1 MDQLQLIFE
10 ESPWWILPSIIL
22 GAGYAW
28 LLYQKKGPWSNTTH
42 KILAALRGFF
52 VALLAFFLINPLL
65 KQIISQIEDPIV
77 VIAVDNSASVLGVDE
92 DPELLKTELSSL
104 ISGIDQS
111 TTQVDVYTFDGRL
124 APNEF
129 DSLKFDSKS
138 THLSGIL
145 RSIQSDYEG
154 RNLAGVVLASD
165 GIFNQGLSP
174 QYRNYAFPIH
184 TVGLGDTI
192 PKRDVKIKNLYYNKI
207 AYLGNKF
214 PLVVEVQNDGILSES
229 TSISILQNGQ
239 LLATETVELSSDN
252 TVFSTEFNLEANT
265 AGFQRYQVV
274 VDEVAD
280 ELTAANNTQDAY
292 LEIIDGK
299 EKILM
304 IGFAPHPDMKAITA
318 ALSKN
323 ENYEITQYI
332 PGVNEY
338 EVDQYDLIIINEAF
352 DRFNLLKP
360 IFDQVLQYN
369 ASLLVVLGNRSNFK
383 AYNETFDLAQFEAKA
398 GQRDKVSPSY
408 NEDFSYFTFD
418 QENQSVLNGYPPITV
433 PYGEF
438 SVHPETEVLFYQK
451 VGSIETTKPLMMV
464 RNTQDR
470 KIGVIIGEGFW
481 QWRLQEYAQY
491 ESTAVFDQF
500 ISKTVQYLSTKE
512 DKRKFRLYPEKNE
525 YFDTE
530 PVIFEAE
537 VYNNIYEPVYGFEI
551 NLSLKD
557 EDGNINQYSLI
568 NSESNSRLTVGQL
581 SPGIYQYEAY
591 TILDDKRETITG
603 ELSVQELQLESIS
616 LTAQHQLLRTVSQNT
631 GGQFFHLSEIRS
643 VPAYLAQQEAK
654 GIVYSTE
661 SFESLINL
669 KWIFFILLALVSTEW
684 FIRKYSGSY

>member
-10 ESPWWILPSIIL
+10 ESPWWILASIVL

-28 LLYQKKGPWSNTTH
+28 LLYQKKGPWSSTTN
-42 KILAALRGFF
+42 KILAGLRGFL

-65 KQIISQIEDPIV
+65 KQTISQIEDPIYV
-77 VIAVDNSASVLGVDE
+77 LAVDNSASVLGVDD
-92 DPELLKTELSSL
+92 DPAALKSSL
-104 ISGIDQS
+104 KSVIDGMDA
-111 TTQVDVYTFDGRL
+111 TTNQVDVYTFDGKL
-124 APNEF
+124 SPNDF

-138 THLSGIL
+138 THLSRML
-145 RSIQSDYEG
+145 KSIESDYEG

-174 QYRNYAFPIH
+174 QYSNYTFPIH
-184 TVGLGDTI
+184 TVGIGDTI

-214 PLVVEVQNDGILSES
+214 PLVVELQNDGIQGEP
-229 TSISILQNGQ
+229 TSISIIQNGQ
-239 LLATETVELSSDN
+239 LLATETVDLTSDN
-252 TVFSTEFNLEANT
+252 TVFSTEFNLDANT

-274 VDEVAD
+274 VGEVPN
-280 ELTAANNTQDAY
+280 ELTTANNSQDAY

-304 IGFAPHPDMKAITA
+304 IGFAPHPDMKAINS

-332 PGVNEY
+332 PGVDDF

-360 IFDQVLQYN
+360 IFDQVLQYK
-369 ASLLVVLGNRSNFK
+369 ASILVILGNRSNFEL
-383 AYNETFDLAQFEAKA
+383 YNETFDLAKFEAKA
-398 GQRDKVSPSY
+398 GQRDRVSPSY

-418 QENQSVLNGYPPITV
+418 QENQSVLNSYPPITV

-470 KIGVIIGEGFW
+470 KVGVIIGEGFW

-491 ESTAVFDQF
+491 ESTEVFDQF

-530 PVIFEAE
+530 PVVFEAE
-537 VYNNIYEPVYGFEI
+537 IYNNIYESVYGFEI
-551 NLSLKD
+551 TLEVKD

-591 TILDDKRETITG
+591 TILDGKREAISG

-616 LTAQHQLLRTVSQNT
+616 LTAQHQLLRTVSENT
-631 GGQFFHLSEIRS
+631 GGEFFQLSDIESI
-643 VPAYLAQQEAK
+643 PGFLAQQEAK

-669 KWIFFILLALVSTEW
+669 RWIFFILLALVSTEW

>member
-10 ESPWWILPSIIL
+10 ESPWWILASIVL
-22 GAGYAW
+22 GVGYAW
-28 LLYQKKGPWSNTTH
+28 LLYQKNGPWSSRTN
-42 KILAALRGFF
+42 KILAVLRGLF
-52 VALLAFFLINPLL
+52 VAMLAFFLINPLL
-65 KQIISQIEDPIV
+65 KQIISQIEDPIYV
-77 VIAVDNSASVLGVDE
+77 MAIDNSASMLGVDD
-92 DPELLKTELSSL
+92 DPNILKNRLSNV
-104 ISGIDQS
+104 IADIDKS
-111 TTQVDVYTFDGRL
+111 ASQVDLYTMEGELPIND
-124 APNEF
+124 F

-138 THLSGIL
+138 THLSRLLKRIE
-145 RSIQSDYEG
+145 SDYEG
-154 RNLAGVVLASD
+154 KNLAGVVLVSD

-174 QYRNYAFPIH
+174 QYRNYSFPIH
-184 TVGLGDTI
+184 TIGTGDTI

-214 PLVVEVQNDGILSES
+214 PLVVELQNDGILNES
-229 TSISILQNGQ
+229 TSVSIVQNGQ
-239 LLATETVELSSDN
+239 VLASETVELVNDN
-252 TVFSTEFNLEANT
+252 SVFSIEFNIDAAA

-274 VDEVAD
+274 VDEVPN
-280 ELTAANNTQDAY
+280 ELTTANNMQDAY
-292 LEIIDGK
+292 MEIIDGK

-304 IGFAPHPDMKAITA
+304 IGLAPHPDMKAINS

-332 PGVNEY
+332 PGVDEY
-338 EVDQYDLIIINEAF
+338 KVDQYDLIIINEAF

-369 ASLLVVLGNRSNFK
+369 ASLLVILGNRSNFK
-383 AYNETFDLAQFEAKA
+383 QYNETFDLAQFEPKA
-398 GQRDKVSPSY
+398 GQRDRVSPSY

-418 QENQSVLNGYPPITV
+418 QENQSVLNSYPPITV
-433 PYGEF
+433 PYGDF
-438 SVHPETEVLFYQK
+438 TVHPETEVLFYQK

-470 KIGVIIGEGFW
+470 KVGVIIGEGFW

-491 ESTAVFDQF
+491 ENTEVFDQF
-500 ISKTVQYLSTKE
+500 ISKTAQYLSTKE
-512 DKRKFRLYPEKNE
+512 DKRKFRVYPEKNE
-525 YFDTE
+525 YYDTE
-530 PVIFEAE
+530 PVVFEAE

-551 NLSLKD
+551 NLEIKD
-557 EDGNINQYSLI
+557 EEGNINQYSLI

-581 SPGIYQYEAY
+581 SPGIYSYEAY
-591 TILDDKRETITG
+591 TVLDGQRETISG

-616 LTAQHQLLRTVSQNT
+616 LTAQHQLLRTVSENT
-631 GGQFFHLSEIRS
+631 GGRFFNLSEIEAVS
-643 VPAYLAQQEAK
+643 GFLNQQEAK

-669 KWIFFILLALVSTEW
+669 RWIFFILLALISTEW